1 MTRQINRSVCERC
14 KREKALQ
21 AFPEIALDPRSLSEY
36 ATVEPGQTRRDTVC
50 LACRGDE
57 KRRQSREKVAAER
70 GLTVT
75 QLQER
80 KQTAGLGVVIAE
92 VAAHVT
98 PQAAQPTPAPQPTQ
112 PDLTD
117 IADWRASGSP
127 GAFRYGSLLIVPRAD
142 GYSFLTR
149 PAGVGPSA
157 HVPADLVEYLA
168 RVMAGLK
175 PDMPMRGIVYA

>member
-14 KREKALQ
+14 KREKAQQ
-21 AFPEIALDPRSLSEY
+21 AFPVIALDPRALSEY

-92 VAAHVT
+92 VAAHAA
-98 PQAAQPTPAPQPTQ
+98 PQASPEPPPTS
-112 PDLTD
+112 PDLMD

-127 GAFRYGSLLIVPRAD
+127 GAFRYGSLLIIPRAD